1 MFERLGSSNDLLL
14 AVVFAAI
21 VVVLSTSGP
30 GIAALVFTVLP
41 LAGLVIALYFVVRW
55 AVAAG
60 VRDAG
65 GGSGRSPGGEGDVG
79 RAVCAG

>member
-21 VVVLSTSGP
+21 VVVLSTIGP

-65 GGSGRSPGGEGDVG
+65 GGSGRSPDGEGDVG